1 MIARNNQIGECM
13 FPLISNNNS
22 NNYQNNKENIVV
34 NPVVAEI
41 TKLFAAIKKENSDLK
56 TQNSQLQGLLNLCG
70 QAFETQKNEFEG
82 RITQLEKQL
91 AESNSSFDLIQISNI
106 QISLEKKTLKKDYE
120 TKIESLEQDYG
131 NKLTTSLKAY
141 DLKSLQVDL
150 VNNRVNELLEENK
163 KKTGLLEVCTRDAN
177 TFLNQRDEAISEK
190 RAFEAKYNKLYNE
203 VSLKRGMER
212 EIPEDVKKIKRT

>member
-22 NNYQNNKENIVV
+22 NNYQNNKENVVV

-41 TKLFAAIKKENSDLK
+41 TKLFATIRKENSDLK

-91 AESNSSFDLIQISNI
+91 AESKVSFDLIQVSNI
-106 QISLEKKTLKKDYE
+106 KISLEKKTLKKEYE
-120 TKIESLEQDYG
+120 DKIENLEQDYG
-131 NKLTTSLKAY
+131 NKLTTSIKAY

-163 KKTGLLEVCTRDAN
+163 KKKGLLEVCTRDAN

-212 EIPEDVKKIKRT
+212 EIPEDVKKPKFS